1 MLLADL
7 AQQWVSRHPRIAL
20 AAESV
25 EDAAADVAEWLGVRV
40 ALGVDTV
47 ADTVAHA
54 GRVARIVR
62 NLDVHVDAVNLLF
75 AEYDERLTVLEALEE
90 RRAKRV
96 ADILARDADTQ
107 ASFDRVKSVLRSFE
121 ARIVELERG
130 IDKGEK

>member
-7 AQQWVSRHPRIAL
+7 AQQWVSRNPRIAL

-40 ALGVDTV
+40 VLAVDAV

-62 NLDVHVDAVNLLF
+62 NLDAHVDAVNLLF

-121 ARIVELERG
+121 ARLVELERG